1 MIWKMHQ
8 SLWLISLLRIRNS
21 IHPLK
26 FVIMNFHKI
35 VKIVTGI
42 LGVLGIV
49 FLFMVI
55 GSGDEEVKAA
65 AAMGDY
71 SKISPL
77 ITLSQVILGIAIIA
91 TLVFSLLGLFS
102 DKEKLK
108 KALFSI
114 VGLLVVLGVAYAT
127 SEGVETPMKDGEVLS
142 AAGSRLVGTGIR
154 MFYFLA
160 IIAIGSM
167 LFASVKKLIK

>member
-1 MIWKMHQ
+1 
-8 SLWLISLLRIRNS
+8 
-21 IHPLK
+21 
-26 FVIMNFHKI
+26 MNFHKI
-35 VKIVTGI
+35 VKIISVI
-42 LGVLGIV
+42 LGLLGIV

-55 GSGDEEVKAA
+55 GSGDEEIKAA
-65 AAMGDY
+65 ASVGDY
-71 SKISPL
+71 STVSPL
-77 ITLSQVILGIAIIA
+77 INLAQLILGITVAS

-114 VGLLVVLGVAYAT
+114 VGLFAVLGIAYAT

-142 AAGSRLVGTGIR
+142 ETASRMVGTGIR

-167 LFASVKKLIK
+167 LFASLKKLIK

>member
-42 LGVLGIV
+42 LSVLGIV
-49 FLFMVI
+49 FLFVVI

-65 AAMGDY
+65 ASMGDY

-77 ITLSQVILGIAIIA
+77 ITLSQVTLGIAITA
-91 TLVFSLLGLFS
+91 TLIFSLLGLFS

-114 VGLLVVLGVAYAT
+114 VGLLIVLGASYAT

>member
-1 MIWKMHQ
+1 MHQ

-142 AAGSRLVGTGIR
+142 ATGSRLVGTGIR

-167 LFASVKKLIK
+167 FFASVKKLIK

>member
-1 MIWKMHQ
+1 
-8 SLWLISLLRIRNS
+8 
-21 IHPLK
+21 
-26 FVIMNFHKI
+26 MNFHKI

-77 ITLSQVILGIAIIA
+77 ITLSQIILGIAIIA

-127 SEGVETPMKDGEVLS
+127 SEGVETPMKDGEFLS
-142 AAGSRLVGTGIR
+142 AAGSRMVGTGIR

>member
-1 MIWKMHQ
+1 
-8 SLWLISLLRIRNS
+8 
-21 IHPLK
+21 
-26 FVIMNFHKI
+26 MNFHKI
-35 VKIVTGI
+35 VKIATGI

-91 TLVFSLLGLFS
+91 TLVFSLLSLFS

-142 AAGSRLVGTGIR
+142 AAGARMVGTGIR
-154 MFYFLA
+154 MFYFLT

-167 LFASVKKLIK
+167 LFSSVKKLIK

>member
-1 MIWKMHQ
+1 
-8 SLWLISLLRIRNS
+8 
-21 IHPLK
+21 
-26 FVIMNFHKI
+26 MNFHKI

-91 TLVFSLLGLFS
+91 TLVFSLLSLFS

-142 AAGSRLVGTGIR
+142 AAGARMVGTGIR
-154 MFYFLA
+154 MFYFLT

-167 LFASVKKLIK
+167 LFSSVKKLIK

>member
-160 IIAIGSM
+160 VIAIGSM

>member
-1 MIWKMHQ
+1 
-8 SLWLISLLRIRNS
+8 
-21 IHPLK
+21 
-26 FVIMNFHKI
+26 MNFHKI

-114 VGLLVVLGVAYAT
+114 VGLLVVLGAAYAT
-127 SEGVETPMKDGEVLS
+127 SEGAETPMKDGEVLS
-142 AAGSRLVGTGIR
+142 AAGSRMVGTGIR

-167 LFASVKKLIK
+167 LFAGVKKLIK

>member
-1 MIWKMHQ
+1 MTWKMHQ

-160 IIAIGSM
+160 VIAIGSM

>member
-1 MIWKMHQ
+1 MPK
-8 SLWLISLLRIRNS
+8 S
-21 IHPLK
+21 
-26 FVIMNFHKI
+26 
-35 VKIVTGI
+35 T
-42 LGVLGIV
+42 
-49 FLFMVI
+49 
-55 GSGDEEVKAA
+55 
-65 AAMGDY
+65 
-71 SKISPL
+71 
-77 ITLSQVILGIAIIA
+77 A
-91 TLVFSLLGLFS
+91 TLIFSLLGLFS

-142 AAGSRLVGTGIR
+142 AAGSRMVGTGIR

>member
-1 MIWKMHQ
+1 
-8 SLWLISLLRIRNS
+8 
-21 IHPLK
+21 
-26 FVIMNFHKI
+26 MNFHKI
-35 VKIVTGI
+35 VKIVTGV
-42 LGVLGIV
+42 LGVLGII

-55 GSGDEEVKAA
+55 GAGDEEIKAS
-65 AAMGDY
+65 AAMGDFGKV
-71 SKISPL
+71 SPIIS
-77 ITLSQVILGIAIIA
+77 LSQVILGVAVIA

-114 VGLLVVLGVAYAT
+114 VGLLVVLGVAFAT

-142 AAGSRLVGTGIR
+142 AAGSRWVGTGIR
-154 MFYFLA
+154 MFYFLS

>member
-1 MIWKMHQ
+1 MHQ

-91 TLVFSLLGLFS
+91 TLVFSLLSLFS

-142 AAGSRLVGTGIR
+142 AAGARMVGTGIR
-154 MFYFLA
+154 MFYFLT

-167 LFASVKKLIK
+167 LFSSVKKLIK

>member
-1 MIWKMHQ
+1 
-8 SLWLISLLRIRNS
+8 
-21 IHPLK
+21 
-26 FVIMNFHKI
+26 MNLHKI
-35 VKIVTGI
+35 VKIVTGV
-42 LGVLGIV
+42 LGVLGII
-49 FLFMVI
+49 FLFTVI
-55 GSGDEEVKAA
+55 GSGDEEIKAA

-71 SKISPL
+71 GKVSPL
-77 ITLSQVILGIAIIA
+77 ITLSQVILGIAVIS

-108 KALFSI
+108 KAMFSI
-114 VGLLVVLGVAYAT
+114 VGLLVVLGIAYAT

-142 AAGSRLVGTGIR
+142 ASGSRLVETGIR
-154 MFYFLA
+154 MFYFLS

>member
-65 AAMGDY
+65 AP
-71 SKISPL
+71 SKESKPVENVK
-77 ITLSQVILGIAIIA
+77 TEKG
-91 TLVFSLLGLFS
+91 T
-102 DKEKLK
+102 KE
-108 KALFSI
+108 
-114 VGLLVVLGVAYAT
+114 
-127 SEGVETPMKDGEVLS
+127 
-142 AAGSRLVGTGIR
+142 
-154 MFYFLA
+154 
-160 IIAIGSM
+160 
-167 LFASVKKLIK
+167 